1 MGTRKQNRGNGKKK
15 SNFFAKVKRGMV
27 IGVAGFFI
35 AGIALN
41 STQFSAYKDDVY
53 SSLKNQ
59 YAQITNSSEIQENTS
74 REIAA
79 VKNLHLDV
87 NMDLRTPSNVTAD
100 DINKMLEGTALY
112 GLGDAF
118 VKAEKQY
125 GVNALYMMGLAC
137 LESGWGTSN
146 YAVNRNNLYGWNA
159 VDSNPDKAT
168 YFKSKEEATLYVA
181 KKLQQNYLTEGG
193 AYFEGYSAR
202 AVDVHYC
209 TDKKHADKI
218 VNIVSELTEKLG

>member
-1 MGTRKQNRGNGKKK
+1 MGKQKQSRGNRKRK
-15 SNFFAKVKRGMV
+15 SNFFTKVKRGMM
-27 IGVAGFFI
+27 IGVVGFFI
-35 AGIALN
+35 VGITLN
-41 STQFSAYKDDVY
+41 STQFTEYKDSVY
-53 SSLKNQ
+53 SSLRNQ
-59 YAQITNSSEIQENTS
+59 YIQISDSSNVQSATVENTV
-74 REIAA
+74 

-87 NMDLRTPSNVTAD
+87 NTDLRTPSNVTAD
-100 DINKMLEGTALY
+100 DINKMLEGTALH
-112 GLGDAF
+112 GLGEAF

-137 LESGWGTSN
+137 LESGWGTSK

-159 VDSNPDKAT
+159 VDSNPDKAS
-168 YFKSKEEATLYVA
+168 YFTSKEEATLYVA
-181 KKLQQNYLTEGG
+181 KKLQQNYLTKGG

-218 VNIVSELTEKLG
+218 VNIVNELTEKLG